1 MIVDGESGALVAPGN
16 TGALLDRIRELE
28 GRQGFLEMRAKARQ
42 RFLAEYT
49 GERNF
54 SLLVNIYQG
63 AMCSGSSVYPVPAS
77 PGTCPL

>member
-1 MIVDGESGALVAPGN
+1 
-16 TGALLDRIRELE
+16 
-28 GRQGFLEMRAKARQ
+28 MRAKARQ

-77 PGTCPL
+77 PGHAPCDVSGALKICESA